1 MKLRKLTT
9 LLLGAFLFFYSC
21 EQPMNDTGEDSTGP
35 AALSPGETGELTLS
49 VPLIS
54 SALQSTL
61 EPAEPVS
68 RAYLFAREVAL
79 ILLDSAGSEVSRTE
93 ASFPGGSL
101 DNPGATLTA
110 QLEVPWG
117 QNYTVRVQ
125 ILDGTPTGTVLVE
138 GESAPFDMG
147 FTQVSLTVSLLPAD
161 PTVLTAPGSLSGT
174 LTSSVYGTDSFTSMG
189 EEAWFSLTP
198 SVAELSVLTVDTEG
212 EALLFQADSQGTFV
226 ESAGEHD
233 PTQPTVLTASLDG
246 GETAYAGLIIL
257 GDTAETAAYTVNYQ
271 SVQDGIVMV
280 NLTGM
285 DNEAGS
291 PLSLEILPS
300 GGAEAAA
307 LLSTT
312 LTGSA
317 QSLYVFEG
325 DGLNLWE
332 GTGEYTFRFLIDKDG
347 SGEADRD
354 DLVLTRTA
362 VLASGENSLT
372 IDLADFAPFTP
383 DITGRWYSLNDE
395 SDLNPAYL
403 PTEIIADINE
413 DGTYGVYA
421 RRHQDNWATENL
433 EPDAFLPI
441 MAGTWTL
448 DGYEIS
454 AEISTANIF
463 NFSVLSGSLD
473 DAYYAVALQILGLTG
488 SELLTFEESMTAVDS
503 LLSLATF
510 AGYDISIDT
519 DALAAIFQTFTETLD
534 DVAATASDNTAVTG
548 YGATLEVTDL
558 TGTVQTRT
566 YILLDTYLATDL
578 GNESFRTPL
587 IFP

>member
-21 EQPMNDTGEDSTGP
+21 EQPMNDTGKDSTGP

-54 SALQSTL
+54 SALRSTL

-68 RAYLFAREVAL
+68 RAYLFAKEVAL

-147 FTQVSLTVSLLPAD
+147 FTRVSLSLSLLPAD

-198 SVAELSVLTVDTEG
+198 SSAELSVLTVETEG
-212 EALLFQADSQGTFV
+212 EALLFQADSQGAFI

-233 PTQPTVLTASLDG
+233 STQPTVLTASLDG
-246 GETAYAGLIIL
+246 GEKAYAGLIIL
-257 GDTAETAAYTVNYQ
+257 GDTPEAASYTLNYQ
-271 SVQDGIVMV
+271 SVQNGIVRMD
-280 NLTGM
+280 LTGM
-285 DNEAGS
+285 DSETGS
-291 PLSLEILPS
+291 PLSLEIIPS
-300 GGAEAAA
+300 GGTEAAA
-307 LLSTT
+307 VLSTT
-312 LTGSA
+312 LTGSI

-332 GTGEYTFRFLIDKDG
+332 GTGEYTFRYLIDKDG

-354 DLVLTRTA
+354 DLVLTRT
-362 VLASGENSLT
+362 VNLASGENSLT
-372 IDLADFAPFTP
+372 VDLADFAPFIP

-413 DGTYGVYA
+413 DGTFAVYA
-421 RRHQDNWATENL
+421 RRHQADWDTTNL
-433 EPDAFLPI
+433 DPDAFLPI
-441 MAGTWTL
+441 MAGTWL
-448 DGYEIS
+448 LEGYEIT
-454 AEISTANIF
+454 AEIVTANIF
-463 NFSVLSGSLD
+463 NFSVLNGSLD
-473 DAYYAVALQILGLTG
+473 DAYYAMALLYTGLTKDDML
-488 SELLTFEESMTAVDS
+488 SYDETMAVITPLIS
-503 LLSLATF
+503 LL
-510 AGYDISIDT
+510 GDNISVDT
-519 DALAAIFQTFTETLD
+519 DALAAVFQTFTETMD
-534 DVAATASDNTAVTG
+534 DVAATASDSSSVTG
-548 YGATLEVTDL
+548 YGATIEVTDL
-558 TGTVQTRT
+558 SGNVQTRT
-566 YILLDTYLATDL
+566 YSLLDTYLATDL